1 MKLYTSMWAESPG
14 PDIYDLDGADAVL
27 VFPAVLLLLTVIVV
41 GFVMALDR
49 PPIRP

>member
-1 MKLYTSMWAESPG
+1 MYSASSSV

-27 VFPAVLLLLTVIVV
+27 VFPALLLLLTVIVV
-41 GFVMALDR
+41 GLVMALDR